1 MIDDNALRQ
10 LRQWSEG
17 DSRYILGIVGLPG
30 AGKSTLTDWLKKQFA
45 ETLVVIPMD
54 GFHLANN
61 QLKRLGR
68 LQRKG
73 APDTFDV
80 SGYHALLH
88 RVKQAYQQETIY
100 APSFHREIEESI
112 AGEIAIPAET
122 RLIITEGNY
131 LLLEE
136 NGWAATP
143 SFLDHTWFIHV
154 DETQRLQQLKRRHME
169 YGRSDH
175 EAEQWIVTTDQPNAE
190 RIQATAE
197 RADKQI
203 FINNNDN

>member
-1 MIDDNALRQ
+1 MIEDSTLEQ

-17 DSRYILGIVGLPG
+17 DNRYILGIIGLPG
-30 AGKSTLTDWLKKQFA
+30 AGKSTLTDWLKKQLA
-45 ETLVVIPMD
+45 EKIVVIPMD

-88 RVKQAYQQETIY
+88 RVKQAYQQETVY

-112 AGEIAIPAET
+112 AGEIAVPADT

-131 LLLEE
+131 LLSEE
-136 NGWAATP
+136 HGWAATP
-143 SFLDHTWFIHV
+143 SFLDRTWFIHV
-154 DETQRLQQLKRRHME
+154 AEPQRLRQLKRRHME
-169 YGRSDH
+169 FGRSEQ
-175 EAEQWIVTTDQPNAE
+175 EAEQWIATTDQPNAE
-190 RIQATAE
+190 LIQATAH

-203 FINNNDN
+203 FIKQ